1 MKRFVELT
9 VGIVSILIFILSLQP
24 SANAQVYG
32 DFDTVRQIRNV
43 PYEPLDDYTGE
54 IMSFGLP
61 PTWLSDYDD
70 GYSQPIPIGFP
81 FEFGG
86 EIYYQLY
93 VCVNGF
99 VTFSA
104 PPNTPAKDPTALFYE
119 NTAYPKNV
127 LAVFWGDHVYRQ
139 SLERFNG
146 YKPTRVFYKSDPDNG
161 VFVIE
166 WRYLNINYLDIN
178 NDPVK
183 SSIATFQLRLYKST
197 DPYSAQGDIE
207 FAYGQVGGNEY
218 TNDTRVITR
227 GSSVGIKGEF
237 SPADFLNGLEYEK
250 DPYIARTSMQLTN
263 EWAPS
268 GGTDYRIRF
277 RSMARF
283 NVEEFWGDGDVD
295 LSKGYNRKHWNMPQS
310 RYVTVN
316 DARLILKSIATGVK
330 LDSVRRREA
339 YHGDVNHNGRYYYDV
354 NGIRKEIKWRNKYY
368 GDSLPAEIGSLKQI
382 FYQVNAYDAALIMH
396 YMSARIPELPWL
408 YDTIPQYGK
417 LSAFEY
423 ADNVQFGQPQL
434 KGNSHL
440 VPIYLNGYYNGPI
453 SIVMDLNVDAEVLL
467 NTGNIIFEKFG
478 SKIALA
484 GSGEFDINQPIMYL
498 RIANNNDLL
507 IVSNVEFNEEVKNGG
522 AIALS
527 ANENTAEFSLNVN
540 PSPIVSDDV
549 NFIINVSRGGNY
561 KLEIFDASGNIVKTF
576 NLYPDVAMQLTVNWN
591 RLDIDGNE
599 LGSGIYFVRLSNSNQ
614 SVVDK
619 FIVNW

>member
-9 VGIVSILIFILSLQP
+9 VGIAVILLLVLSLQP

-32 DFDTVRQIRNV
+32 DFDTVRLVRNV
-43 PYEPLDDYTGE
+43 PYELLDDYTGE
-54 IMSFGLP
+54 ITSFGLP
-61 PTWLSDYDD
+61 PTWSSNYDD
-70 GYSQPIPIGFP
+70 GYSQPIQIPFP

-104 PPNTPAKDPTALFYE
+104 PPNTPAKDPTALFNE

-127 LAVFWGDHVYRQ
+127 LAVFWGDHIYRQ
-139 SLERFNG
+139 SNERFNG
-146 YKPTRVFYKSDPDNG
+146 YKPSRVLYKSDPENG
-161 VFVIE
+161 IFIVE
-166 WRYLNINYLDIN
+166 WRFLNINYLLPG
-178 NDPVK
+178 NDTVK

-207 FAYGQVGGNEY
+207 FAYGQIGGNDS
-218 TNDTRVITR
+218 TNDQRVITR

-250 DPYIARTSMQLTN
+250 DPYIARTSMRLTN

-277 RSMARF
+277 RSMARL

-339 YHGDVNHNGRYYYDV
+339 YHGDVNHNGRYYYDI
-354 NGIRKEIKWRNKYY
+354 NGVRKEIKWRNKYY
-368 GDSLPAEIGSLKQI
+368 GDSLPAEVGSLKQI

-417 LSAFEY
+417 LSAFEL
-423 ADNVQFGQPQL
+423 ADNIRFGQPQL
-434 KGNSHL
+434 NGNSYL
-440 VPIYLNGYYNGPI
+440 VPVYLNGYYNGPI
-453 SIVMDLNVDAEVLL
+453 SIVINLNVDAEVLL
-467 NTGNIIFEKFG
+467 NRENIIFEKFG

-484 GSGEFDINQPIMYL
+484 GSGEFDFNQPIMYL
-498 RIANNNDLL
+498 QIDNNKDLL
-507 IVSNVEFNEEVKNGG
+507 IASEVEFNEEVKNGS
-522 AIALS
+522 ALVLS
-527 ANENTAEFSLNVN
+527 ANDNSAEFSLNVN
-540 PSPIVSDDV
+540 PNPIVTDNV
-549 NFIINVSRGGNY
+549 NFIINANQAGNY

-576 NLYPDVAMQLTVNWN
+576 NLYSDGGMQSTLNWN
-591 RLDIDGNE
+591 GLDINGNK
-599 LGSGIYFVRLSNSNQ
+599 LGSGVYFVRFSNSNQ
-614 SVVDK
+614 SVIEKIV
-619 FIVNW
+619 VNW

>member
-1 MKRFVELT
+1 MKRIVELT
-9 VGIVSILIFILSLQP
+9 VGIAIIFLLVLPMQPSLQ
-24 SANAQVYG
+24 AQVYG
-32 DFDTVRQIRNV
+32 DFDTVRQVRNV
-43 PYEPLDDYTGE
+43 PYQLLDDYTGE
-54 IMSFGLP
+54 ILSFGLP
-61 PTWLSDYDD
+61 PTWLPDYDD

-81 FEFGG
+81 FEFAG
-86 EIYYQLY
+86 EVYYQLY

-99 VTFSA
+99 VTFSV

-139 SLERFNG
+139 SAERFNG
-146 YKPTRVFYKSDPDNG
+146 YKPTRVLYKSDPDNG
-161 VFVIE
+161 VFIVE
-166 WRYLNINYLDIN
+166 WRFLNINDGT
-178 NDPVK
+178 VK

-227 GSSVGIKGEF
+227 NASVGIKGEF

-250 DPYIARTSMQLTN
+250 DPYIARTSMRLTN

-277 RSMARF
+277 RSKARF

-339 YHGDVNHNGRYYYDV
+339 YHGDVNHNGRYYYDINNV
-354 NGIRKEIKWRNKYY
+354 RKEIKWRNKYY
-368 GDSLPAEIGSLKQI
+368 GDSLPAEIGSLKQL
-382 FYQVNAYDAALIMH
+382 FFQVNSYDAALIMH
-396 YMSARIPELPWL
+396 YMSARIPELPWI

-417 LSAFEY
+417 ISAFEV
-423 ADNVQFGQPQL
+423 ADNIRFGKPEL
-434 KGNSHL
+434 NENSYRIP
-440 VPIYLNGYYNGPI
+440 VFLNGYLNGPI
-453 SIVMDLNVDAEVLL
+453 SIVMDLNIDGNVTL
-467 NTGNIIFEKFG
+467 NTDNLIYEKF
-478 SKIALA
+478 SNRIALA
-484 GSGEFDINQPIMYL
+484 GTGEFEPNQPIMY
-498 RIANNNDLL
+498 IEIGKQNNLL
-507 IVSNVEFNEEVKNGG
+507 IASNVEFNEVPKNG
-522 AIALS
+522 
-527 ANENTAEFSLNVN
+527 TAMILTVTEPSTEFSLSVN
-540 PSPIVSDDV
+540 PNPVVSG
-549 NFIINVSRGGNY
+549 NIQINYQVGSSGAYR
-561 KLEIFDASGNIVKTF
+561 LEVFDASGNVVKTVNF
-576 NLYPDVAMQLTVNWN
+576 SSDGLLQSNLNWN
-591 RLDIDGNE
+591 GLDESGNK
-599 LGSGIYFVRLSNSNQ
+599 LSNGLYFVRLSGNNR
-614 SVVDK
+614 SVVEK